1 MRRPP
6 AQAARPVPAGIAAR
20 MPIEPPA
27 FDYEAALLACARGER
42 YALQALYQREARWL
56 CGVAQRIVGDRARA
70 EDVLHDA
77 FVEVWRSAATF
88 RPALGSAR
96 GWIYTVVR
104 HAALR
109 ARRRDGRIDIVEPE
123 ALTELADAG
132 QGAGHDPADA
142 AGRGLDVDRLDRCLD
157 GLEPVRRTCVT
168 LAFVDGCTHEEI
180 AARVAAPL
188 GTVKSWIRRSLA
200 ALKDCLS

>member
-1 MRRPP
+1 MPTELPP
-6 AQAARPVPAGIAAR
+6 
-20 MPIEPPA
+20 

-96 GWIYTVVR
+96 GWLYTVVR
-104 HAALR
+104 HTALR
-109 ARRRDGRIDIVEPE
+109 VRRRDGRVDIVEPQ

-132 QGAGHDPADA
+132 QGAGQAAEGD
-142 AGRGLDVDRLDRCLD
+142 AGRGLDVERLDRCLD

-168 LAFVDGCTHEEI
+168 LAFVEGCTHEEI
-180 AARVAAPL
+180 ATRVAAPL